1 MITRAPERRPP
12 PENHLPMMPY
22 RMRTAT
28 PADAPFILSLHAL
41 PHVAAVLS
49 APTEEQVLGAME
61 SPDLGNHL
69 VVDGADAPVGLLL
82 LAESTSW
89 LYEVRRM
96 AARDQ
101 GRGIGSFALAWR
113 STKAWCT
120 NARARGLYEAQG
132 FVHEGTW
139 REGAR
144 RDDDGRYE
152 DLRLLHPR
160 ARVPGAVRVLR
171 FARSAPPPNAVQL
184 GAGTATQA
192 RSPDPLR
199 AGAST
204 WSGRRGS
211 NSRHPAW
218 KSL

>member
-1 MITRAPERRPP
+1 MRGSKPVRPWDSSQRGDSGKLSRRYQTMSAPMPAITNIGRQPRVGMITRAPERRPP

-144 RDDDGRYE
+144 SDDDGRYE
-152 DLRLLHPR
+152 DLCAYGILEREYR
-160 ARVPGAVRVLR
+160 AR
-171 FARSAPPPNAVQL
+171 
-184 GAGTATQA
+184 
-192 RSPDPLR
+192 
-199 AGAST
+199 
-204 WSGRRGS
+204 SGC
-211 NSRHPAW
+211 
-218 KSL
+218 

>member
-1 MITRAPERRPP
+1 
-12 PENHLPMMPY
+12 MMPY

-101 GRGIGSFALAWR
+101 GRGIGSFALAWALHHAFVER
-113 STKAWCT
+113 RAHRVYLEVHAA

-144 RDDDGRYE
+144 SDDDGRYE
-152 DLRLLHPR
+152 DLCAYGILEREYR
-160 ARVPGAVRVLR
+160 AR
-171 FARSAPPPNAVQL
+171 
-184 GAGTATQA
+184 
-192 RSPDPLR
+192 
-199 AGAST
+199 
-204 WSGRRGS
+204 SGC
-211 NSRHPAW
+211 
-218 KSL
+218 